1 MRFLPLELPGAFLI
15 ETEPV
20 RDERGSFARTFC
32 AREFEEHGLD
42 PRIAQ
47 CNVSR
52 NARRGTLRGMHFQA
66 PPHAEAKLVSCARGA
81 IHDVVVDLRPG
92 SPTWRRWA
100 GVRLDA
106 DDGRLLYVPPGTA
119 HGFLTLADD
128 STVLYQMSV
137 AYVPE
142 AARGV
147 RWDDPLLAIEW
158 PEPPLLVSARDRA
171 FPLLV

>member
-1 MRFLPLELPGAFLI
+1 
-15 ETEPV
+15 
-20 RDERGSFARTFC
+20 
-32 AREFEEHGLD
+32 
-42 PRIAQ
+42 
-47 CNVSR
+47 
-52 NARRGTLRGMHFQA
+52 MHFQA